1 MTRRSRIY
9 LDYNATAPIRPAVK
23 DAVMEAMEKGGNPS
37 SVHGFGRD
45 AAAMLRAA
53 RDRVAALAG
62 VGSDAV
68 VFTSGATEANNAVL
82 QAPCWARRIVSGIEH
97 DSVMAAARHAG
108 DVSVL
113 PVDAQGIVDL
123 ATLARL
129 LAHATGPTV
138 VAIMAANNETGVI
151 QPVDEVAALCRTH
164 GARFHC
170 DAVQAAGKLDLGPI
184 AAAADTL
191 SLSAHKLGGSPGVG
205 ALIVNDPDMGDPDM
219 GLRLIHGGGQ
229 ESGLRAGTENLPGI
243 VGFGRAAELASEDRE
258 GLDALTDLR
267 DRMESRIR
275 EIAPA
280 AFIAGEG
287 APRLANTS
295 CLAMPGVPAETQV
308 MAFDLA
314 GIAVSAGAACSS
326 GKVQRSHV
334 LDAMGVASE
343 TADAAIR
350 ISLGWATRDR
360 DIDRFVAAWTD
371 LYKRTHAVP
380 AETAAE

>member
-1 MTRRSRIY
+1 
-9 LDYNATAPIRPAVK
+9 
-23 DAVMEAMEKGGNPS
+23 MEKGGNPS

-45 AAAMLRAA
+45 AAAMLRTA

-62 VGSDAV
+62 VGADAV

-82 QAPCWARRIVSGIEH
+82 QAPGWARRLVSGIEH
-97 DSVMAAARHAG
+97 DSIMAAARHAG
-108 DVSVL
+108 DVTIL
-113 PVDAQGIVDL
+113 PVAADGMVDL
-123 ATLARL
+123 AVLEHELASAPESTL
-129 LAHATGPTV
+129 
-138 VAIMAANNETGVI
+138 VAVMAANNETGVI
-151 QPVDEVAALCRTH
+151 QPVDEIAALCRAH

-170 DAVQAAGKLDLGPI
+170 DAVQAAGKLELAPI

-191 SLSAHKLGGSPGVG
+191 SLSAHKLGGPPGVG
-205 ALIVNDPDMGDPDM
+205 ALIINDPDM

-243 VGFGRAAELASEDRE
+243 VGFGRAGELALEDRD
-258 GLDALTDLR
+258 GLDALADLR
-267 DRMESRIR
+267 NAMESRIR

-280 AFIAGEG
+280 TFIAGEA

-308 MAFDLA
+308 MALDLA

-343 TADAAIR
+343 TADASIR
-350 ISLGWATRDR
+350 VSLGWATQER
-360 DIDRFVAAWTD
+360 DIDRFIAVWTD

-380 AETAAE
+380 AGTAAE